1 MATPRS
7 YRPRQERAP
16 AAPAA
21 ILEADIES
29 LDLEGKGVA
38 RVDGKVVFIEGA
50 LPGERVRWQRQRAK
64 ARFDTGRV
72 VEVLRASNLRSAP
85 RCPHFGLEPGC
96 CGGCSMQHLDARAQ
110 VSVKQRMLEE
120 TLARIGHVRPETILR
135 PIGGPT
141 WNYRHRARLT
151 VRYIERKGGV
161 LVGFHERASS
171 YVADMDS
178 CQVLARP
185 VGDLLRPLRELVG
198 GLSIRD
204 RLPQIEVA
212 VAKGVTVLVLRI
224 LAPLN
229 GQDGER
235 LREFSA
241 RHGVHFWLQDSGP
254 DSAVP
259 MVPQGEPLSLPLPEF
274 GLELPFRPTD
284 FTQVNHRANEVLV
297 RRALALLG
305 VQEGDRVV
313 DLFCGMGNFTLP
325 LGTRARRVVGI
336 EGNAGLLA
344 RAAATARSFGLESRV
359 QFVERNLF
367 DWTAADWEALCA
379 SLGGIDRL
387 LVDPPRD
394 GAMSVIQALAAQTDP
409 ALLPKRLVYVSC
421 NPATLARDLGC
432 LVNTGG
438 WNLRAAGV
446 INMFPHTSH
455 VESLA
460 VLEPPE

>member
-1 MATPRS
+1 
-7 YRPRQERAP
+7 
-16 AAPAA
+16 
-21 ILEADIES
+21 
-29 LDLEGKGVA
+29 
-38 RVDGKVVFIEGA
+38 
-50 LPGERVRWQRQRAK
+50 
-64 ARFDTGRV
+64 
-72 VEVLRASNLRSAP
+72 
-85 RCPHFGLEPGC
+85 
-96 CGGCSMQHLDARAQ
+96 MQHLDARAQ

-135 PIGGPT
+135 PIGGSA

-151 VRYIERKGGV
+151 VRYVERKGGV

-178 CQVLARP
+178 CEVLARP

-198 GLSIRD
+198 ALSIRD

-212 VAKGVTVLVLRI
+212 VAQEVTVLVLRI
-224 LAPLN
+224 LAPL
-229 GQDGER
+229 DDEDCTR
-235 LREFSA
+235 LRAFA
-241 RHGVHFWLQDSGP
+241 AQHGVHFWLQDAGP

-259 MVPQGEPLSLPLPEF
+259 MDPPAPALSLPLPEF
-274 GLELPFRPTD
+274 GLALPFRPTD

-297 RRALALLG
+297 RRALGLLD
-305 VQEGDRVV
+305 VQPEDRVV

-325 LGTRARRVVGI
+325 LATRARRVAGI
-336 EGNAGLLA
+336 EGNAALLA
-344 RAAATARSFGLESRV
+344 RAAQTARAFGLESRV
-359 QFVERNLF
+359 QFTARNLF
-367 DWTAADWEALCA
+367 EWTAEDWRSLCS
-379 SLGGIDRL
+379 SLGGIERL

-394 GAMSVIQALAAQTDP
+394 GAMAVIQALAVQTDP
-409 ALLPKRLVYVSC
+409 ALRPKRLVYVSC

-432 LVNTGG
+432 LVHTGG
-438 WNLRAAGV
+438 WHLRAAGV